1 MNPTATP
8 LTQVQSAPNPST
20 TNRQQAAAS
29 SDVPFSQVLSGEIE
43 HNRNSAE
50 AREANRTEAAGAA
63 SSNAS
68 NAATASADP
77 TETKT
82 TSETQTSLSDLPQA
96 DASRAEVAALP
107 PGAQALPVAPDA
119 LLALAMQFDLL
130 RSAPAVNDGA
140 SAEPATDSDA
150 SPALLNGRKG
160 SARPAWQTQ
169 QTADGTLGT
178 GKADAELTG
187 QVGVRTKYSNTAS
200 SSSVA
205 ATFAGQLATR
215 QADAFKTGERLP
227 DIPSTPSLSVQ
238 SQASVATAAPLPPG
252 ASTTLAPSVGTTAW
266 SQALG
271 DKIVWMAAGAQQTA
285 TLTLNPPNLGPLQI
299 VINLTNDQATAN
311 FFTAQPE
318 VRQALETAF
327 PRLRE
332 MMSDAGIQLGQA
344 SVSAETPGQH
354 AAPERQA
361 QQSALPFTGMAETAD
376 LPAALGLTRESGRG
390 LVDTFA

>member
-8 LTQVQSAPNPST
+8 LTQVQPAQNPST
-20 TNRQQAAAS
+20 AGRQQAGAS
-29 SDVPFSQVLSGEIE
+29 SDVRFDQVLSGEIE
-43 HNRNSAE
+43 HQRNNAE
-50 AREANRTEAAGAA
+50 AREANRTREAGEA
-63 SSNAS
+63 SSNAV
-68 NAATASADP
+68 TASADSGENEAT
-77 TETKT
+77 TETPT
-82 TSETQTSLSDLPQA
+82 RPSDLPKDDEAQA
-96 DASRAEVAALP
+96 EAAAQP
-107 PGAQALPVAPDA
+107 PGAQPPAGAPDA

-130 RSAPAVNDGA
+130 KSAPAGKDGA
-140 SAEPATDSDA
+140 SAQPASDSET
-150 SPALLNGRKG
+150 SLALLNGRKG
-160 SARPAWQTQ
+160 GARVAWLTPQTPDGPGG
-169 QTADGTLGT
+169 AAKPDAGLAGTLELR
-178 GKADAELTG
+178 GK
-187 QVGVRTKYSNTAS
+187 YINTAS
-200 SSSVA
+200 SGAVA
-205 ATFAGQLATR
+205 ATFAAQLAR

-227 DIPSTPSLSVQ
+227 DMLSSPSLSIQ
-238 SQASVATAAPLPPG
+238 TQASVDAAAPLPPG
-252 ASTTLAPSVGTTAW
+252 ASTTLAPSIGTTAW

-299 VINLTNDQATAN
+299 VLNLTNDQATAS

-361 QQSALPFTGMAETAD
+361 QGPALPFTGVAETGD
-376 LPAALGLTRESGRG
+376 LPAAQGLARQSGRG

>member
-1 MNPTATP
+1 MNPISTH
-8 LTQVQSAPNPST
+8 LTQVQSAQNPST
-20 TNRQQAAAS
+20 TSRQQAAAS

-50 AREANRTEAAGAA
+50 AREANRLEAASEA
-63 SSNAS
+63 AS
-68 NAATASADP
+68 NAATASVDS
-77 TETKT
+77 TETET
-82 TSETQTSLSDLPQA
+82 TTEIQTSQSDLPQA
-96 DASRAEVAALP
+96 DDARAAAAAP
-107 PGAQALPVAPDA
+107 APGAQPPAETPDA
-119 LLALAMQFDLL
+119 LLALTMQFDLL
-130 RSAPAVNDGA
+130 KSAPAVKDGT

-150 SPALLNGRKG
+150 SLALLNGRKG
-160 SARPAWQTQ
+160 GARPAWLTQ
-169 QTADGTLGT
+169 QTADGTGGA
-178 GKADAELTG
+178 GKTDAGLSGPVE
-187 QVGVRTKYSNTAS
+187 VRAKYTNTAS
-200 SSSVA
+200 LSSVA
-205 ATFAGQLATR
+205 ATFAGQLAAR

-227 DIPSTPSLSVQ
+227 DILSNPSLSIQ
-238 SQASVATAAPLPPG
+238 TQASGDAAAPLPPG
-252 ASTTLAPSVGTTAW
+252 ASTTLTPSVGTTAW

-299 VINLTNDQATAN
+299 VLNLTNDQATAN

-361 QQSALPFTGMAETAD
+361 QRSALPFTGMAETAD
-376 LPAALGLTRESGRG
+376 LPAAQGLTRQSGRG